1 MITKLEE
8 FMFNELKIILGNPNG
23 EYEEIKNNF
32 LMQCEAY
39 INLFN
44 TTKRKYKFENLI
56 KIVQSKMLLDEYEET
71 LDMINKFLKEN
82 HSIKYIVY
90 GGVVKS
96 INDGELHSVS
106 PQKLIELYKLNPKD
120 CKIVRSEKDLLGF
133 DFGIYNPIVIKPRSD
148 GNYNLKDLEEN
159 YGRYN

>member
-23 EYEEIKNNF
+23 EYEEVKNNF

-44 TTKRKYKFENLI
+44 ITKRKYKFENLI

-106 PQKLIELYKLNPKD
+106 PQRLIELYK
-120 CKIVRSEKDLLGF
+120 LGF

>member
-1 MITKLEE
+1 
-8 FMFNELKIILGNPNG
+8 
-23 EYEEIKNNF
+23 
-32 LMQCEAY
+32 
-39 INLFN
+39 
-44 TTKRKYKFENLI
+44 
-56 KIVQSKMLLDEYEET
+56 MLLDEYEET

-96 INDGELHSVS
+96 INDDELHSVS
-106 PQKLIELYKLNPKD
+106 PQRLIELYKLNPKD

-133 DFGIYNPIVIKPRSD
+133 DFSIYNPIVIKPRSN

>member
-1 MITKLEE
+1 MEIVQKLYQ
-8 FMFNELKIILGNPNG
+8 MFVLGCKGDNLKSALNKGLGG
-23 EYEEIKNNF
+23 VIFFKDDIQSKEDFK
-32 LMQCEAY
+32 
-39 INLFN
+39 
-44 TTKRKYKFENLI
+44 NLI

-106 PQKLIELYKLNPKD
+106 PQRLIELYKLNPKD